1 MLIRK
6 LFDENI
12 STYTYLV
19 ADEET
24 KDAVLIDPMIDNVE
38 RDLQLIRDNGLTL
51 KYCLQTH
58 INGDSISA
66 TDKLREI
73 TDCLSI
79 IPIISD
85 PDYTNIYIADGQV
98 LYFGEV
104 MIEAIAGHTDSHM
117 AYLVNNYQMPT
128 GNAVLI
134 SACGQTDFQA
144 SAVSEK

>member
-6 LFDENI
+6 LYDNKLSI
-12 STYTYLV
+12 YTYLI
-19 ADEET
+19 ADEQT
-24 KDAVLIDPMIDNVE
+24 KDAVLVDPLIDNVE

-66 TDKLREI
+66 TDKFREI
-73 TDCLSI
+73 TSCLSI

-98 LYFGEV
+98 LHFGGI

-117 AYLVNNYQMPT
+117 A
-128 GNAVLI
+128 
-134 SACGQTDFQA
+134 SA
-144 SAVSEK
+144 S